1 MSKVI
6 KNVFE
11 VKPEKV
17 EEFNDMN
24 YTTQY
29 QTNLKDPEDVTLDF
43 GNIQYNY
50 NTELTLLTVSA
61 APMEKNKSEENIS
74 FHFGNNPNQVERN
87 LLSRKRRRTGT
98 DKAPKQKKDAN
109 ENEMSKRPENLS
121 IISRKKNIKNAP
133 KMKNDGQNERNE
145 PSLYQKFISGR
156 KPHRRIRLIFHK
168 KKLKKKKNEKL
179 YLNVLENNNT

>member
-24 YTTQY
+24 YYTQY
-29 QTNLKDPEDVTLDF
+29 QTNLKDPEDVTLDL
-43 GNIQYNY
+43 GNIQNNY

-61 APMEKNKSEENIS
+61 APMEKSKSEENIS

-87 LLSRKRRRTGT
+87 LLSRKRSRTGT
-98 DKAPKQKKDAN
+98 EKAPKQKKDAN
-109 ENEMSKRPENLS
+109 ENEMSKHPENLS
-121 IISRKKNIKNAP
+121 MISRKKNIKNDP
-133 KMKNDGQNERNE
+133 LTKNDGPNEKNEFDQNRKC
-145 PSLYQKFISGR
+145 PPRR
-156 KPHRRIRLIFHK
+156 KPHIKIRLIFDK